1 MQGKH
6 ADSIDSQIHLSSIL
20 NMGIGGLPVRC
31 GVITLSCWRKLQTQC
46 KPSRMKSSVRYRKY
60 SQFYQRDT
68 KIRMKVS
75 QNDSKKSC
83 LQPTASRSFTVY
95 VLRPSTTTCNYGF
108 NTFFLMMVNVLQAQ
122 ATYSAI
128 KKQVKYISLMIYCP
142 PFLNYFPCKG

>member
-1 MQGKH
+1 
-6 ADSIDSQIHLSSIL
+6 
-20 NMGIGGLPVRC
+20 
-31 GVITLSCWRKLQTQC
+31 
-46 KPSRMKSSVRYRKY
+46 MKSSVRYRKY

-95 VLRPSTTTCNYGF
+95 VLRPSTTTCNYEF

-122 ATYSAI
+122 ASYSAI

-142 PFLNYFPCKG
+142 PFLNYFPCKGWNVIYRVCLKQEYTPVSYRSSLLLMNLFVIR